1 VRLDDRIADLGRK
14 GILTP
19 AQADAVSAAERGE
32 PFSLYREIHA
42 FYYFG
47 VPLIAAGMG
56 LTLKDR
62 LAQWGPFILL
72 GGLSIGVLACA
83 AYVARRGP
91 DWSRDL
97 VPAPCAAFDYVIFL
111 GCLLLSLDV
120 GYAESHYHWLGGEW
134 RWHLLPLTAVF
145 GAASYRYDNRL
156 ALSLALSSL
165 ATWLGLELNSFGLVF
180 RDFHRTYA
188 LAFGVICATTGVL
201 TRREGIKPHFLD
213 VYLNFAAHFIGA
225 ALLSGVIEHRM
236 RSVHFYLMAALCAAT
251 AVWALRSR
259 RFLYLAYSVL
269 YGYAA
274 VTAVVVMG
282 GGWNSEGFYLLYFTF
297 SPLALV
303 GLLFWAS
310 RAMKEDS

>member
-1 VRLDDRIADLGRK
+1 MRLDERIADLGRR
-14 GILTP
+14 GLLSP

-32 PFSLYREIHA
+32 PFSLYLEIHA

-47 VPLIAAGMG
+47 VLLIAVGIG

-62 LAQWGPFILL
+62 LALWGPFLLL
-72 GGLSIGVLACA
+72 GGLTMGVLACA
-83 AYVARRGP
+83 VPVVRRGP
-91 DWSRDL
+91 SWSRDL
-97 VPAPCAAFDYVIFL
+97 VPAPGAAFDYILFL

-120 GYAESHYHWLGGEW
+120 GYAEARYHWLGGQW
-134 RWHLLPLTAVF
+134 RWHLLTLAAVF

-156 ALSLALSSL
+156 TLSLALSSL
-165 ATWLGLELNSFGLVF
+165 AAWLGLELNSFGLVF

-188 LAFGVICATTGVL
+188 LAFGVFCATTGLL

-213 VYLNFAAHFIGA
+213 VYLNFAAHFIGV
-225 ALLSGVIEHRM
+225 ALMSGVIEHRM
-236 RSVHFYLMAALCAAT
+236 GSIHFYLLAALCAAT
-251 AVWALRSR
+251 AVWALKSR
-259 RFLYLAYSVL
+259 RFLFLAYSVL

-274 VTAVVVMG
+274 VTTVVMWS
-282 GGWNSEGFYLLYFTF
+282 GGWKGEGFYLLYFTL

-310 RAMKEDS
+310 RALKEDS